1 MAQLPLDLQFMSAAG
16 RDDFIIGECNR
27 LATAWIDRWPDWPGQ
42 YRVLNLVGPQAS
54 GKSHLAAIWGSQTG
68 AATLTGL
75 SGGEGGLQGRHFVL
89 DGVAAGE
96 GWDEEALF
104 HLVNRTA
111 GEGGSLLI
119 LTREPASQMQWRLV
133 DLASRLRAITVVNL
147 DPPDDAILRQ
157 LLEKYFAD
165 RQLAISLPVLDYMVS
180 RMERSFQAVQT
191 VAAAM
196 DSRSLAERR
205 DLTLPLARDIMLEF
219 ADGAHAR
226 QPALPTGLQPTDL
239 QTTDSQT
246 TDSEWKDN

>member
-27 LATAWIDRWPDWPGQ
+27 LATTWIDRWPDWPGQ
-42 YRVLNLVGPQAS
+42 YRILNLAGPPAS
-54 GKSHLAAIWGSQTG
+54 GKSHLAAIWSARAN
-68 AATLTGL
+68 AACLTGL
-75 SGGEGGLQGRHFVL
+75 DDGDMEREGRHFVL
-89 DGVAAGE
+89 DGVEPGK

-111 GEGGSLLI
+111 QDGGSLL
-119 LTREPASQMQWRLV
+119 LLSRMPVSRMPWALA
-133 DLASRLRAITVVNL
+133 DLASRLRAVTVASL
-147 DPPDDAILRQ
+147 EPPDDAILRQ

-191 VAAAM
+191 IAAAM
-196 DSRSLAERR
+196 DRRSLAERR
-205 DLTLPLARDIMLEF
+205 NLTLPLARDIMAEF

-226 QPALPTGLQPTDL
+226 QQALPTN
-239 QTTDSQT
+239 SQME
-246 TDSEWKDN
+246 DC